1 LSGIFRQDQEMRS
14 SRLLSILMLLQT
26 RGRLTAE
33 TLAAEFEVSVRTI
46 YRDIDAL
53 SVSGAPVYADRGPGG
68 GFALLDGYRTRLTG
82 LTDAEAET
90 LFLGGLAGPAAQLG
104 LREVMATTQLK
115 LLAALPAE
123 RQAAA
128 ERIASRFHLDPVGWY
143 RDAEEAARLP
153 TLAQAVWTRRRI
165 VVAYESWKGLVE
177 RTLSPLGLIL
187 KGGIWYLAALA
198 SGAEPRVYRASNIH
212 ALTVLDD
219 TFERP
224 ADFDLEAF
232 WTASTQRFETEIF
245 TGQARLRLTRA
256 GLKRLS
262 YLGAAQARIAAEA
275 LAKFEGET
283 CEVVVPIESV
293 DHAAMDFLRLSVEAE
308 VLEPPALRARMR
320 ETAGRLSAMYG

>member
-1 LSGIFRQDQEMRS
+1 MRS

-33 TLAAEFEVSVRTI
+33 VLAEEFEVSVRTI

-53 SVSGAPVYADRGPGG
+53 SLSGAPVYADRGPGG

-82 LTDAEAET
+82 LTDAEAQT

-104 LREVMATTQLK
+104 LSEVMAATQLK

-128 ERIASRFHLDPVGWY
+128 ARISSRFHLDPVGWY
-143 RDAEEAARLP
+143 RDGEEAERLP
-153 TLAQAVWTRRRI
+153 ALAQAVWTCRRI
-165 VVAYESWKGLVE
+165 TVRYDSWKGVVE

-187 KGGIWYLAALA
+187 KGGTWYLAALA
-198 SGAEPRVYRASNIH
+198 SGREPRIYRASNIQ
-212 ALTVLDD
+212 ALTVGDEAFD
-219 TFERP
+219 RP

-232 WTASTQRFETEIF
+232 WTASTQRFEREIF
-245 TGQARLRLTRA
+245 TGEARLRLTRA

-262 YLGAAQARIAAEA
+262 YLGATQARIATEA
-275 LAKFEGET
+275 LAALEGET

-293 DHAAMDFLRLSVEAE
+293 DHAAADFLRLGVEAH
-308 VLEPPALRARMR
+308 VLEPPALRERMR
-320 ETAGRLSAMYG
+320 GTAAGLAALYAD

>member
-1 LSGIFRQDQEMRS
+1 MRS

-33 TLAAEFEVSVRTI
+33 TLAEEFEVSVRTI

-53 SVSGAPVYADRGPGG
+53 SLSGAPVYADRGPGG

-104 LREVMATTQLK
+104 LSEAMGVAQLK

-128 ERIASRFHLDPVGWY
+128 ERISSRFHLDPVGWY

-153 TLAQAVWTRRRI
+153 ALAQAVWTCRRI
-165 VVAYESWKGLVE
+165 TVRYDSWKGVVE

-187 KGGIWYLAALA
+187 KGGTWYLAALA
-198 SGAEPRVYRASNIH
+198 GGAEPRVYRVSNIQ
-212 ALTVLDD
+212 ALTVGDE
-219 TFERP
+219 TFERL

-232 WTASTQRFETEIF
+232 WTASTQRFEAEIF
-245 TGQARLRLTRA
+245 TGEARLRITRA

-262 YLGAAQARIAAEA
+262 YLGATQARIAAEA
-275 LAKFEGET
+275 LATLDGDSY
-283 CEVVVPIESV
+283 EVVVPIESI
-293 DHAAMDFLRLSVEAE
+293 DHAAADFLRLGVEAQ
-308 VLEPPALRARMR
+308 VLEPPALRERLR
-320 ETAGRLSAMYG
+320 RTATELAALYAD

>member
-1 LSGIFRQDQEMRS
+1 MRS

-33 TLAAEFEVSVRTI
+33 ALAAEFEVSVRTI

-53 SVSGAPVYADRGPGG
+53 SASGAPVYADRGPGG

-82 LTDAEAET
+82 LTDAEAQT

-104 LREVMATTQLK
+104 LREAMATTQLK
-115 LLAALPAE
+115 LLAALPVE

-153 TLAQAVWTRRRI
+153 ALAQAVWTCRRI
-165 VVAYESWKGLVE
+165 EIAYESWKGLVE

-187 KGGIWYLAALA
+187 KGGTWYLAALA
-198 SGAEPRVYRASNIH
+198 SGTEPRVYRASNIL
-212 ALTVLDD
+212 ALTVLDEV
-219 TFERP
+219 FERP
-224 ADFDLEAF
+224 AGFDLEAF
-232 WTASTQRFETEIF
+232 WTASTQRFETEIH
-245 TGQARLRLTRA
+245 TGQARLRLTRT

-262 YLGAAQARIAAEA
+262 YLGAAQAAIAAEA
-275 LAKFEGET
+275 LAALVGET

-293 DHAAMDFLRLSVEAE
+293 AHAAIDFQRLGVEAE
-308 VLEPPALRARMR
+308 VLEPADLRARMR
-320 ETAGRLSAMYG
+320 RTAMRLAEIYREPS

>member
-1 LSGIFRQDQEMRS
+1 MRS

-33 TLAAEFEVSVRTI
+33 ALADEFEVSVRTI

-53 SVSGAPVYADRGPGG
+53 SLSGAPVYADRGPGG

-104 LREVMATTQLK
+104 LSEVMATTQLK

-128 ERIASRFHLDPVGWY
+128 ERISSRFHLDPIGWY

-153 TLAQAVWTRRRI
+153 ALAQAVWTSRRI
-165 VVAYESWKGLVE
+165 EIRYESWKGPVE

-187 KGGIWYLAALA
+187 KGGTWYLAALA
-198 SGAEPRVYRASNIH
+198 GSADPRVYRISNIH
-212 ALTVLDD
+212 ALTVRDD

-232 WTASTQRFETEIF
+232 WAASTQRFEAEIF
-245 TGQARLRLTRA
+245 TGEARLRLTRA

-262 YLGAAQARIAAEA
+262 YLGAAQAKIATEA
-275 LAKFEGET
+275 LATLDGET
-283 CEVVVPIESV
+283 CEVSVPIESV
-293 DHAAMDFLRLSVEAE
+293 DHAAADFLRLGVEAQ
-308 VLEPPALRARMR
+308 VLEPPALRERMR
-320 ETAGRLSAMYG
+320 QTATALATLYAG

>member
-1 LSGIFRQDQEMRS
+1 MRS

-33 TLAAEFEVSVRTI
+33 ALAEEFEVSVRTI

-53 SVSGAPVYADRGPGG
+53 SLSGAPVYADRGPGG

-82 LTDAEAET
+82 LTDAEVET

-104 LREVMATTQLK
+104 LSEAMGVAQLK

-143 RDAEEAARLP
+143 RDTEEAARLP
-153 TLAQAVWTRRRI
+153 VLAQAVWTCRRI
-165 VVAYESWKGLVE
+165 EVRYESWKGLVE

-187 KGGIWYLAALA
+187 KGGTWYLAALA
-198 SGAEPRVYRASNIH
+198 RGAEPRVYRISNVH
-212 ALTVLDD
+212 ALTVCDD

-232 WTASTQRFETEIF
+232 WIASTQRFEAEIF
-245 TGQARLRLTRA
+245 TGEARLRITRA

-262 YLGAAQARIAAEA
+262 YLGATQARIAARA
-275 LAKFEGET
+275 LATLAGET
-283 CEVVVPIESV
+283 CEIGVPIESV
-293 DHAAMDFLRLSVEAE
+293 DHAAADFLRLGVEAQ
-308 VLEPPALRARMR
+308 VLEPPALRERMR
-320 ETAGRLSAMYG
+320 QTAAELARFYAD

>member
-1 LSGIFRQDQEMRS
+1 MRS

-33 TLAAEFEVSVRTI
+33 ALAAEFEVSVRTI

-53 SVSGAPVYADRGPGG
+53 SLSGAPVYADRGPGG

-104 LREVMATTQLK
+104 LSEAMGVAQLK

-128 ERIASRFHLDPVGWY
+128 ERISSRFHLDPIGWY

-153 TLAQAVWTRRRI
+153 ALAQAVWTSRRI
-165 VVAYESWKGLVE
+165 AVRYDSWKGLVE
-177 RTLSPLGLIL
+177 RSLSPLGLIL
-187 KGGIWYLAALA
+187 KGGTWYLAALA
-198 SGAEPRVYRASNIH
+198 ESPEPRVYRISNIQ
-212 ALTVLDD
+212 ALTVGDE

-232 WTASTQRFETEIF
+232 WTASTQRFEAEIF
-245 TGQARLRLTRA
+245 TGEARLRITRA

-262 YLGAAQARIAAEA
+262 YLGATQARIAAEA
-275 LAKFEGET
+275 LATLDGEI

-293 DHAAMDFLRLSVEAE
+293 DHAAADFLRLGVEAQ
-308 VLEPPALRARMR
+308 VLEPPALRERMGR
-320 ETAGRLSAMYG
+320 TATELAALYAA

>member
-1 LSGIFRQDQEMRS
+1 MRS

-33 TLAAEFEVSVRTI
+33 VLAEEFEVSVRTI

-53 SVSGAPVYADRGPGG
+53 SLSGAPVYADRGPGG

-104 LREVMATTQLK
+104 LSEAMGVAQLK

-153 TLAQAVWTRRRI
+153 ALAQAVWTCRRI
-165 VVAYESWKGLVE
+165 AVRYDSWKGVVE
-177 RTLSPLGLIL
+177 RSLSPLGLIL
-187 KGGIWYLAALA
+187 KGGTWYLAALA
-198 SGAEPRVYRASNIH
+198 ESAEPRVYRVSNIQ
-212 ALTVLDD
+212 ALTVSDE
-219 TFERP
+219 TFDRP

-232 WTASTQRFETEIF
+232 WAASTRRFEAEIF
-245 TGQARLRLTRA
+245 TGEARLRITRA

-262 YLGAAQARIAAEA
+262 YLGATQARIAAEA
-275 LAKFEGET
+275 LATLDDET

-293 DHAAMDFLRLSVEAE
+293 DHAAADFLRLGIEAQ
-308 VLEPPALRARMR
+308 VLEPPDLRERMR
-320 ETAGRLSAMYG
+320 RTATELASLYAG

>member
-1 LSGIFRQDQEMRS
+1 MRS

-33 TLAAEFEVSVRTI
+33 VLADEFEVSVRTI

-53 SVSGAPVYADRGPGG
+53 SLSGAPVYADRGPGG

-104 LREVMATTQLK
+104 LSEAMGVAQLK
-115 LLAALPAE
+115 LLAALPPE

-128 ERIASRFHLDPVGWY
+128 ERISSRFHLDPVGWY

-153 TLAQAVWTRRRI
+153 ALAQAVWTCRRI
-165 VVAYESWKGLVE
+165 EVRYDSWKGLVE
-177 RTLSPLGLIL
+177 RILSPLGLIL
-187 KGGIWYLAALA
+187 KGGTWYLAALA
-198 SGAEPRVYRASNIH
+198 SGAEPRVYRVSNIQ
-212 ALTVLDD
+212 ALVVGEE
-219 TFERP
+219 TFDRP

-232 WTASTQRFETEIF
+232 WTASTQRFEAEIF
-245 TGQARLRLTRA
+245 TSEARLRLTRA

-262 YLGAAQARIAAEA
+262 YLGATQARIAAEA
-275 LAKFEGET
+275 LAALDGET

-293 DHAAMDFLRLSVEAE
+293 DHAAADFLRLGVEAQ
-308 VLEPPALRARMR
+308 VLEPPALRERMR
-320 ETAGRLSAMYG
+320 RTAVELAGIYAD

>member
-1 LSGIFRQDQEMRS
+1 MRS

-26 RGRLTAE
+26 RGRVTAE
-33 TLAAEFEVSVRTI
+33 VLAAEFEVSVRTI

-53 SVSGAPVYADRGPGG
+53 SAAGTPVYADRGPGG

-90 LFLGGLAGPAAQLG
+90 LFLGGLAAPAAQLG

-153 TLAQAVWTRRRI
+153 ALAQAVWTCRRLEVR
-165 VVAYESWKGLVE
+165 YDSWKGVVD
-177 RTLSPLGLIL
+177 RALSPLGLIL
-187 KGGIWYLAALA
+187 KGGTWYLAALA
-198 SGAEPRVYRASNIH
+198 SGLEARVYRVSNIQT
-212 ALTVLDD
+212 LTLLEA
-219 TFERP
+219 TFDRP
-224 ADFDLEAF
+224 TGFDLEAF
-232 WTASTQRFETEIF
+232 WTASTQRFEAEIF
-245 TGQARLRLTRA
+245 TSEARLRITRA

-262 YLGAAQARIAAEA
+262 HLGAANARIADEA
-275 LAKFEGET
+275 LAALEGET
-283 CEVVVPIESV
+283 CEVIVPIESV
-293 DHAAMDFLRLSVEAE
+293 DHAAQEFLRLGVEAQ
-308 VLEPPALRARMR
+308 VLEPAELRSRMSQTATELAALYR
-320 ETAGRLSAMYG
+320 S

>member
-1 LSGIFRQDQEMRS
+1 MRS

-33 TLAAEFEVSVRTI
+33 TLADEFEVSVRTI

-53 SVSGAPVYADRGPGG
+53 SLSGAPVYADRGPGG

-104 LREVMATTQLK
+104 LSEAMAATQLK

-128 ERIASRFHLDPVGWY
+128 ERISSRFHLDPVGWY

-153 TLAQAVWTRRRI
+153 ALAQAVWASRRI
-165 VVAYESWKGLVE
+165 EVRYDSWKGLVE
-177 RTLSPLGLIL
+177 RMLSPLGLIL
-187 KGGIWYLAALA
+187 KGGTWYLAALA
-198 SGAEPRVYRASNIH
+198 SGSEPRVYRVSNIQ
-212 ALTVLDD
+212 ALAVADE

-224 ADFDLEAF
+224 AEFDLEAF
-232 WTASTQRFETEIF
+232 WAASTQRFEAEIF
-245 TGQARLRLTRA
+245 TDEARLRLTRA

-262 YLGAAQARIAAEA
+262 YLGATQARIAAEA
-275 LAKFEGET
+275 LASLDGET
-283 CEVVVPIESV
+283 CEVSVPIESI
-293 DHAAMDFLRLSVEAE
+293 DHAAADFLRLGVEAQ
-308 VLEPPALRARMR
+308 VLAPPELRERMR
-320 ETAGRLSAMYG
+320 RTAARLASLYAD

>member
-1 LSGIFRQDQEMRS
+1 MRS

-33 TLAAEFEVSVRTI
+33 ALAEEFEVSVRTI

-53 SVSGAPVYADRGPGG
+53 SLSGAPVYADRGPGG

-104 LREVMATTQLK
+104 LSEAMGVAQLK

-128 ERIASRFHLDPVGWY
+128 ERISSRFHLDPVGWY

-153 TLAQAVWTRRRI
+153 ALAQAVWTCRRI
-165 VVAYESWKGLVE
+165 AVRYDSWKGVVE
-177 RTLSPLGLIL
+177 RSLSPLGLIL
-187 KGGIWYLAALA
+187 KGGTWYLAALA
-198 SGAEPRVYRASNIH
+198 ESAEPRVYRASNIQ
-212 ALTVLDD
+212 ALTVSDE

-224 ADFDLEAF
+224 ADFDLEIF
-232 WTASTQRFETEIF
+232 WTASTQRFEAEIF
-245 TGQARLRLTRA
+245 TGEARLRITRA

-262 YLGAAQARIAAEA
+262 YLGAAQAKVAADA
-275 LAKFEGET
+275 LATLDGET

-293 DHAAMDFLRLSVEAE
+293 DHAAQDFLRLGVEAE
-308 VLEPPALRARMR
+308 VLAPSALRSRMT
-320 ETAGRLSAMYG
+320 ETAAALAALYGA

>member
-1 LSGIFRQDQEMRS
+1 MRS

-33 TLAAEFEVSVRTI
+33 ALAEEFEVSVRTI

-53 SVSGAPVYADRGPGG
+53 SLSGAPVYADRGPGG

-104 LREVMATTQLK
+104 LSEAMGVAQLK

-128 ERIASRFHLDPVGWY
+128 ERISSRFHLDPVGWY

-153 TLAQAVWTRRRI
+153 ALAQAVWTCRRI
-165 VVAYESWKGLVE
+165 AVRYDSWKGVVE
-177 RTLSPLGLIL
+177 RALSPLGLIL
-187 KGGIWYLAALA
+187 KGGAWYLAALA
-198 SGAEPRVYRASNIH
+198 EGAEPRVYRVSNIQ
-212 ALTVLDD
+212 ALTVGGE

-224 ADFDLEAF
+224 ADFDLETF
-232 WTASTQRFETEIF
+232 WTASTQRFEAEIF
-245 TGQARLRLTRA
+245 TGEARVRLTRA

-262 YLGAAQARIAAEA
+262 YLGATQARIAAEA
-275 LAKFEGET
+275 LATLDGET
-283 CEVVVPIESV
+283 CVVVVPIESV
-293 DHAAMDFLRLSVEAE
+293 DHAAQDFLRLGVEAQ
-308 VLEPPALRARMR
+308 VLAPPALRTRMA
-320 ETAGRLSAMYG
+320 ETVTRLTEIYLR

>member
-1 LSGIFRQDQEMRS
+1 
-14 SRLLSILMLLQT
+14 
-26 RGRLTAE
+26 
-33 TLAAEFEVSVRTI
+33 
-46 YRDIDAL
+46 
-53 SVSGAPVYADRGPGG
+53 
-68 GFALLDGYRTRLTG
+68 LTG
-82 LTDAEAET
+82 LTDAEAQT

-153 TLAQAVWTRRRI
+153 ALAQAVWTSRRI
-165 VVAYESWKGLVE
+165 EIAYESWKGLVQ

-187 KGGIWYLAALA
+187 KGGTWYLAALA
-198 SGAEPRVYRASNIH
+198 SGTEPRVYRASNIH
-212 ALTVLDD
+212 ALTVLDEV
-219 TFERP
+219 FERP
-224 ADFDLEAF
+224 GGFDLEAF
-232 WTASTQRFETEIF
+232 WTASTQRFETGIY

-262 YLGAAQARIAAEA
+262 YLGAAQAGIAAEA
-275 LAKFEGET
+275 LAALAGET

-293 DHAAMDFLRLSVEAE
+293 AHAAIDFQRLGVEAE
-308 VLEPPALRARMR
+308 VLEPADLRARMR
-320 ETAGRLSAMYG
+320 DTAMRLSAMYG

>member
-1 LSGIFRQDQEMRS
+1 MRS

-33 TLAAEFEVSVRTI
+33 VLAEEFEVSVRTI

-53 SVSGAPVYADRGPGG
+53 SLSGAPVYADRGPGG

-104 LREVMATTQLK
+104 LSEAMGVAQLK

-128 ERIASRFHLDPVGWY
+128 ERISSRFHLDPVGWY

-153 TLAQAVWTRRRI
+153 ALAQAVWTCRRI
-165 VVAYESWKGLVE
+165 AVRYDSWKGVVE
-177 RTLSPLGLIL
+177 RALSPLGLIL
-187 KGGIWYLAALA
+187 KGGTWYLAALA
-198 SGAEPRVYRASNIH
+198 SGAEPRVYRVSNIQ
-212 ALTVLDD
+212 ALTVGEE
-219 TFERP
+219 TFDRP
-224 ADFDLEAF
+224 ADFDLEVF
-232 WTASTQRFETEIF
+232 WTASTQRFEAEIF
-245 TGQARLRLTRA
+245 TGEARLRLTRA

-262 YLGAAQARIAAEA
+262 YLGATQARIAAEA
-275 LAKFEGET
+275 LATLDGEI

-293 DHAAMDFLRLSVEAE
+293 DHAAADFLRLGVEAE
-308 VLEPPALRARMR
+308 VLEPPALRERMR
-320 ETAGRLSAMYG
+320 RTATELVALYSA

>member
-1 LSGIFRQDQEMRS
+1 MRS

-33 TLAAEFEVSVRTI
+33 ALAEEFEVSVRTI

-53 SVSGAPVYADRGPGG
+53 SLSGAPVYADRGPGG

-104 LREVMATTQLK
+104 LSEAMGVAQLK

-128 ERIASRFHLDPVGWY
+128 ERIAGRFHLDPVGWY

-153 TLAQAVWTRRRI
+153 ALAQAVWTSRRI
-165 VVAYESWKGLVE
+165 DVRYDSWKGVVD
-177 RTLSPLGLIL
+177 RSLSPLGLIL
-187 KGGIWYLAALA
+187 KGGTWYLAALA
-198 SGAEPRVYRASNIH
+198 GGAEPRVYRVSNIQ
-212 ALTVLDD
+212 ALAVGDQ

-232 WTASTQRFETEIF
+232 WTASTQRFEAEIF
-245 TGQARLRLTRA
+245 TGEARLRITRA

-275 LAKFEGET
+275 LAGLDGDR

-293 DHAAMDFLRLSVEAE
+293 DHAAQDFLRLGVEAE
-308 VLEPPALRARMR
+308 VLAPAALRERMR
-320 ETAGRLSAMYG
+320 RMAAELALLYAD

>member
-1 LSGIFRQDQEMRS
+1 MRS

-33 TLAAEFEVSVRTI
+33 ALAEEFEVSVRTI

-53 SVSGAPVYADRGPGG
+53 SLSGAPVYADRGPGG

-104 LREVMATTQLK
+104 LGEVMAATQLK

-128 ERIASRFHLDPVGWY
+128 ERIADRFHLDPVGWY

-153 TLAQAVWTRRRI
+153 ALAQAVWTCRRI
-165 VVAYESWKGLVE
+165 DVRYDRWKGVVD

-187 KGGIWYLAALA
+187 KGGTWYLAALA
-198 SGAEPRVYRASNIH
+198 AGPEPRVYRVSNIQ
-212 ALTVLDD
+212 ALTVGDE

-224 ADFDLEAF
+224 AEFDLEAF
-232 WTASTQRFETEIF
+232 WTASTQRFEREIF
-245 TGQARLRLTRA
+245 TGEARLRITRA

-262 YLGAAQARIAAEA
+262 YLGAAQARIAADA
-275 LAKFEGET
+275 LATLDGEA
-283 CEVVVPIESV
+283 CEVVVPIESL
-293 DHAAMDFLRLSVEAE
+293 DHAAQDFLRLGVEAQ
-308 VLEPPALRARMR
+308 VLEPPELRERMADTAKMLARLY
-320 ETAGRLSAMYG
+320 AG

>member
-1 LSGIFRQDQEMRS
+1 MRS

-33 TLAAEFEVSVRTI
+33 VLADEFEVSVRTI

-53 SVSGAPVYADRGPGG
+53 SLSGAPVYADRGPGG

-104 LREVMATTQLK
+104 LSEVMANTQLK

-128 ERIASRFHLDPVGWY
+128 ERISSRFHLDPVGWY
-143 RDAEEAARLP
+143 RDGEEAARLP
-153 TLAQAVWTRRRI
+153 ALAKAVWTCRRI
-165 VVAYESWKGLVE
+165 TVRYDSWKGVVE

-187 KGGIWYLAALA
+187 KGGTWYLAALA
-198 SGAEPRVYRASNIH
+198 GNVEPRVYRVSNIQ
-212 ALTVLDD
+212 ALTVGDE

-224 ADFDLEAF
+224 SDFDLEAF
-232 WTASTQRFETEIF
+232 WTASTQRFEAEIF
-245 TGQARLRLTRA
+245 TGEARLRITHA

-262 YLGAAQARIAAEA
+262 YLGAAQARIATDA
-275 LAKFEGET
+275 LATLDGDS

-293 DHAAMDFLRLSVEAE
+293 DHAAQDLLRLGVEAE
-308 VLEPPALRARMR
+308 VLAPTDLRARMAQ
-320 ETAGRLSAMYG
+320 TAARLASLYD

>member
-1 LSGIFRQDQEMRS
+1 MRS

-33 TLAAEFEVSVRTI
+33 VLAEEFEVSVRTI

-53 SVSGAPVYADRGPGG
+53 SLSGAPVYADRGPGG

-104 LREVMATTQLK
+104 LSEAMGVAQLK

-128 ERIASRFHLDPVGWY
+128 ERISSRFHLDPVGWY
-143 RDAEEAARLP
+143 RDADEAARLP
-153 TLAQAVWTRRRI
+153 VLAQAVWTSRRI
-165 VVAYESWKGLVE
+165 AVRYDSWKGVVE

-187 KGGIWYLAALA
+187 KGGTWYLAALA
-198 SGAEPRVYRASNIH
+198 GNAEPRVYRVSNIQT
-212 ALTVLDD
+212 LTVEDE

-224 ADFDLEAF
+224 DDFGLEAF
-232 WTASTQRFETEIF
+232 WSASTQRFEAEIF
-245 TGQARLRLTRA
+245 TSEARLRLTRA

-275 LAKFEGET
+275 LATLDGES
-283 CEVVVPIESV
+283 CDVSVPIESV
-293 DHAAMDFLRLSVEAE
+293 DHAAADFLRLGVEAQ
-308 VLEPPALRARMR
+308 VLEPPELRERMR
-320 ETAGRLSAMYG
+320 QTAARLAGLYAG